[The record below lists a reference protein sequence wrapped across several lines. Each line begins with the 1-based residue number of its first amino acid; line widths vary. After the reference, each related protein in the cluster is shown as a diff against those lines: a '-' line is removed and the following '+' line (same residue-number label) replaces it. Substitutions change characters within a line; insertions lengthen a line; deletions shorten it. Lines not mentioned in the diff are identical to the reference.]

1 MKGHFI
7 AFSHYLERT
16 AQPVG
21 QPAIWRKLDVEAALT
36 AQPLSSQRLTRA
48 MALTRSDESE
58 AFALNGSISLI
69 VQALG
74 PGERGRMHSH
84 SFWHLYFVLKGQ
96 GASLIGGE
104 RITWSDG
111 DSFYVPAWVEHD
123 LQNLSDTQDAIV
135 YSVQNLPE
143 QASNGSLMRKEPG
156 GGYVHIASDLAEDV
170 AADVPKG

>member
-7 AFSHYLERT
+7 DFANYLART

-21 QPAIWRKLDVEAALT
+21 SPAIWRGSDVGAALA
-36 AQPLSSQRLTRA
+36 AQPLSRERLTRA
-48 MALTRSDESE
+48 MALTRSDDPG

-74 PGERGRMHSH
+74 PLERGRMHSH

-96 GASLIGGE
+96 GASVIGGE
-104 RITWSDG
+104 RITWSEG

-123 LQNLSDTQDAIV
+123 LQNLSETQDAIV
-135 YSVQNLPE
+135 YSVQNLPG
-143 QASNGSLMRKEPG
+143 QAFSGALMRQEPG
-156 GGYVHIASDLAEDV
+156 GGYVHIASDLAPG
-170 AADVPKG
+170 AGKG